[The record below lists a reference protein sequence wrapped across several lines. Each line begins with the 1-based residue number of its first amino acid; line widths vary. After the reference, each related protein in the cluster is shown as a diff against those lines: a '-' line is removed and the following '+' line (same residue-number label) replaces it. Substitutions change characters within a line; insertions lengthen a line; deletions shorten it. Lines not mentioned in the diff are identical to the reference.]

1 MNSVYE
7 KLNKKHENKNVIT
20 NNKVVIIIDF
30 LYITP

>member
-7 KLNKKHENKNVIT
+7 ILSKKHENKNVIT
-20 NNKVVIIIDF
+20 NNKVVIIIDI